1 MPSIFARKKSST
13 PSTAQQDRPPL
24 DRLPSHPSRDPADR
38 DTHTHTQA
46 QRPARQA
53 VDPSEAHKSHSQSR
67 SAQSSPEKKSR
78 SSFVR
83 EQTDKDKKPKSPRSS
98 RTFASRRKSS
108 DSHPL
113 NLPPEE
119 LRRLS
124 ALQSSSANN
133 MASPKEEKAE
143 PMQES
148 TPAPQTPGSFP
159 QANGNGVNGEHSEE
173 GSAPQPPPH
182 RSPSNSPPQSPAVDA
197 EKCKEAGNKFFKSQ
211 QYDKAIEEYTKG
223 GYSLSLRNSDLRTTT
238 LS

>member
-13 PSTAQQDRPPL
+13 PSSSSSHPLDRPPSFSH
-24 DRLPSHPSRDPADR
+24 DRPSSHSREPTDLP
-38 DTHTHTQA
+38 T
-46 QRPARQA
+46 RQS
-53 VDPSEAHKSHSQSR
+53 VDPSEANKSPTR

-124 ALQSSSANN
+124 ALQTSSAAN
-133 MASPKEEKAE
+133 MASPKEENGE

-159 QANGNGVNGEHSEE
+159 QANGSGVNGEHSSEE
-173 GSAPQPPPH
+173 GAPQPPPH
-182 RSPSNSPPQSPAVDA
+182 KSPPSSPPQSPAVDA

-223 GYSLSLRNSDLRTTT
+223 G
-238 LS
+238 